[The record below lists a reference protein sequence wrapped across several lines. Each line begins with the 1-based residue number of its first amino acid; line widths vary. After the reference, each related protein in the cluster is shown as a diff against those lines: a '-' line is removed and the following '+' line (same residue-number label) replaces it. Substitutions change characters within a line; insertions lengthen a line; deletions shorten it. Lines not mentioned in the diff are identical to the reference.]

1 MAVQIARIPAAN
13 EVIAENLQAAFFDTR
28 KKQR

>member
-13 EVIAENLQAAFFDTR
+13 AVMAESLQAAFFDTP